1 MRSLCAALLL
11 LISLPAAAQDL
22 SALFQE
28 GMEAVE
34 QAVVAQDEDRRDAL
48 LDEAIATFR
57 EMLIADP
64 GLVRVRL
71 ELARAFY
78 LKGEDSLA
86 RRHFEAVLAGGVPQ
100 TVAANIHAF
109 LAEMRARKRW
119 SFNVGFA
126 LAPDTN
132 IGAGSEERTI
142 LIPVFGQPLPFERD
156 AEELTS
162 SGVGVSVWGGAEY
175 QVPLAERW
183 RLRAGGDAAQRE
195 YSGSQFDQLYLSSHL
210 GPRWLIDRNTE
221 GSLLASAR
229 QRWIGTVP
237 DSRDLGA
244 RLEVGRRLTP
254 QVTAFVNASWHDRH
268 YRTESERDGPVM
280 DASLRGSWVVT
291 PTVRADLSAG
301 YGQAR
306 TKRERER
313 NDSRWLG
320 LGVSVVLP
328 AGFTVGGGGDVR
340 WTDFEDE
347 WFPHTPPGEDRA
359 DRTWSVRI
367 SVHNRGFTVLGFS
380 PAIVAV
386 HEERVTNA
394 QLYDYE
400 RTRGELR
407 FVRQF

>member
-1 MRSLCAALLL
+1 MSRWCAILLALAVLA
-11 LISLPAAAQDL
+11 SPGPGEAQDQDDL
-22 SALFQE
+22 ESLFQE
-28 GMEAVE
+28 GMKAVE
-34 QAVVAQDEDRRDAL
+34 QALVAQDEERRDAL

-156 AEELTS
+156 AEDLTS

-183 RLRAGGDAAQRE
+183 RLRAGGDASRRE
-195 YSGSQFDQLYLSSHL
+195 YSGSKFDQFFLGTHL

-221 GSLLASAR
+221 ASLLASAR

-254 QVTAFVNASWHDRH
+254 QVTAFVNASWHDRR
-268 YRTESERDGPVM
+268 YRTESERDGPAM

-301 YGQAR
+301 YGQER

-320 LGVSVVLP
+320 AGVSVILP

-340 WTDFEDE
+340 WTHFDDE

-359 DRTWSVRI
+359 DRTWSVRL
-367 SVHNRGFTVLGFS
+367 SVHNRGFTVFGFS

-386 HEERVTNA
+386 HDVDDHLIPR
-394 QLYDYE
+394 LFDH
-400 RTRGELR
+400 LR
-407 FVRQF
+407 R